1 MSGLRRFSATL
12 GARFDRLPIRLK
24 LAGTFAGMMIL
35 LFGLLFLL
43 LYLQFA
49 AGLDA
54 GIKSTL
60 DTRAADL
67 SAFASESDQRL
78 ATHPELPQRS
88 DGFAQILDP
97 AGQVLAYTE
106 GRGLRSV
113 LTATELAVAEHR
125 RVDVNL
131 RGQVQLLA
139 YRPSRSTPNVVVV
152 GVSTADR
159 DSALDSLQRLLFIGG
174 PIALLIA
181 CAAGYLV
188 AAKALAPV
196 ETMRKRA
203 ARTYGFGSDE
213 RLPVPPARD
222 EIQRLGET
230 LNEMLARLEDVV
242 ERGRAFVAGASHE
255 LRTPLTILQLELDEA
270 LSSQRSPDEL
280 REAIGS
286 AREEV
291 RRLTSLAED
300 LLVIAQSDQQQLPV
314 ISERF
319 EVHRA
324 MRVIAERY
332 SGLEG
337 RSVTVEQERDVFI
350 DADVAR
356 LDQALSNMIHNA
368 LRFSDGPVI
377 MRATKAEDFV
387 ELHVFD
393 RGPGFAPD
401 FLPLAFERFSRA
413 DPARSR
419 GGTGLGLAIVRAI
432 AEAHG
437 GRAEAENRPLGG
449 AHVWLTLP
457 GAVNPARA
465 PRPAPAA
472 APAGAGAGPASAA
485 PSGAVSAEPDPTA
498 GAADQRPETL
508 QHKPV

>member
-1 MSGLRRFSATL
+1 MTALRRFSASVGGRL
-12 GARFDRLPIRLK
+12 DRLPIRLK
-24 LAGTFAGMMIL
+24 LALTFAGMMVV
-35 LFGLLFLL
+35 LFGVLSLL
-43 LYLQFA
+43 LYIQFA

-54 GIKSTL
+54 GINSTL

-67 SAFASESDQRL
+67 AAVAGERDQQLSA
-78 ATHPELPQRS
+78 HPQLPEGS
-88 DGFAQILDP
+88 DGFAQIVDP
-97 AGQVLAYTE
+97 QGQVLAATPD
-106 GRGLRSV
+106 RGERSL
-113 LTATELAVAEHR
+113 LTPSELARAEHGR
-125 RVDVNL
+125 LEINHSGRV
-131 RGQVQLLA
+131 RLLA
-139 YRPSRSTPNVVVV
+139 RRPSRSSPNVLVV

-159 DSALDSLQRLLFIGG
+159 DSALASLQRLLFIGG

-188 AAKALAPV
+188 AAKALGPV
-196 ETMRKRA
+196 ETMRRRA
-203 ARTYGFGSDE
+203 ARMCGFGSDE

-270 LSSQRSPDEL
+270 LAGERSPEEL

-300 LLVIAQSDQQQLPV
+300 LLVIAQSDHQRLP
-314 ISERF
+314 IINERF
-319 EVHRA
+319 EVNRA

-332 SGLEG
+332 SHLDGLVE
-337 RSVTVEQERDVFI
+337 RTVAVETETEVFI

-356 LDQALSNMIHNA
+356 LDQALSNMVHNA
-368 LRFSDGPVI
+368 LRFSDGPVV
-377 MRATKAEDFV
+377 MRATKHDGFV

-393 RGPGFAPD
+393 RGPGFLPE
-401 FLPLAFERFSRA
+401 FLPHAFERFSRA

-437 GRAEAENRPLGG
+437 GRVEAENRPLGG

-457 GAVNPARA
+457 GVVEAARQ
-465 PRPAPAA
+465 
-472 APAGAGAGPASAA
+472 
-485 PSGAVSAEPDPTA
+485 AEAERT
-498 GAADQRPETL
+498 GETE
-508 QHKPV
+508 VAETGERR

>member
-1 MSGLRRFSATL
+1 MRAPQILRRFL
-12 GARFDRLPIRLK
+12 GAVGTRLDRVPIRLK
-24 LAGTFAGMMIL
+24 LALTFAGMMIV
-35 LFGLLFLL
+35 LFGVLSLL

-54 GIKSTL
+54 GINSTL
-60 DTRAADL
+60 ETRAADL
-67 SAFASESDQRL
+67 TSVAGESDQWL
-78 ATHPELPQRS
+78 YAHPELPPGS
-88 DGFAQILDP
+88 DGFAQIVDSQ
-97 AGQVLAYTE
+97 GQVLASTPGHGE
-106 GRGLRSV
+106 VSLLGP
-113 LTATELAVAEHR
+113 TALAVALHR
-125 RVDVNL
+125 RVNINQGK
-131 RGQVQLLA
+131 RVQLLA
-139 YRPSRSTPNVVVV
+139 YRASRSTRNVLVV

-181 CAAGYLV
+181 CFAGYIV
-188 AAKALAPV
+188 AAKALGPV

-203 ARTYGFGSDE
+203 AAMCGFGSDE

-230 LNEMLARLEDVV
+230 LNEMLARLEEVV
-242 ERGRAFVAGASHE
+242 ERGHAFVAGASHE

-270 LSSQRSPDEL
+270 LSGDRSEEEL
-280 REAIGS
+280 RAAIGS

-300 LLVIAQSDQQQLPV
+300 LLVIAQSDDQRLPIV
-314 ISERF
+314 SERF

-332 SGLEG
+332 AHLDGLVG
-337 RSVTVEQERDVFI
+337 RKVTIEQEREVFVE
-350 DADVAR
+350 ADVAR
-356 LDQALSNMIHNA
+356 LDQALSNMVHNA
-368 LRFSDGPVI
+368 LRFGEGSVV
-377 MRATKAEDFV
+377 MRANRRADGV

-393 RGPGFAPD
+393 RGPGFAPE
-401 FLPLAFERFSRA
+401 FLPHAFERFSRA

-437 GRAEAENRPLGG
+437 GRAQAENRPRGG

-457 GAVNPARA
+457 AVAGSAR
-465 PRPAPAA
+465 
-472 APAGAGAGPASAA
+472 
-485 PSGAVSAEPDPTA
+485 A
-498 GAADQRPETL
+498 GAAADGESGAEL
-508 QHKPV
+508 EHKPV

>member
-1 MSGLRRFSATL
+1 MKPLRTLSAAL
-12 GARFDRLPIRLK
+12 GARIVRLPIRLK
-24 LAGTFAGMMIL
+24 LALTFAGMMIV
-35 LFGLLFLL
+35 LFGVLSLL
-43 LYLQFA
+43 LYIQFA

-54 GIKSTL
+54 GIRSTL

-67 SAFASESDQRL
+67 STVASESDQRL
-78 ATHPELPQRS
+78 ARHPELPPGS
-88 DGFAQILDP
+88 DGFAQIVDP
-97 AGQVLAYTE
+97 QGHVLASTPD
-106 GRGLRSV
+106 RGSRSL
-113 LTATELAVAEHR
+113 LTSAELTRAEHG
-125 RVDVNL
+125 RVEVN
-131 RGQVQLLA
+131 RGERVQLLA
-139 YRPSRSTPNVVVV
+139 HRASGASANVLVV

-159 DSALDSLQRLLFIGG
+159 DSALASLQRLLFIGG

-181 CAAGYLV
+181 CAAGYIV
-188 AAKALAPV
+188 AAKALDPV
-196 ETMRKRA
+196 ERMRKRA
-203 ARTYGFGSDE
+203 ARMCGFGSDE

-230 LNEMLARLEDVV
+230 LNEMLARLEEVV

-270 LSSQRSPDEL
+270 LSSDRSPEEL

-300 LLVIAQSDQQQLPV
+300 LLVIAQSDHQRLPI

-332 SGLEG
+332 SHLDALVG
-337 RSVTVEQERDVFI
+337 RPVTVESDTDLFI
-350 DADVAR
+350 EADVAR
-356 LDQALSNMIHNA
+356 LDQALSNMVHNA
-368 LRFSDGPVI
+368 LRFSDGPVA
-377 MRATKAEDFV
+377 MRATAADGLV
-387 ELHVFD
+387 ELHVLD
-393 RGPGFAPD
+393 RGPGFSPE
-401 FLPLAFERFSRA
+401 FLPHAFERFSRA

-437 GRAEAENRPLGG
+437 GRVEAENRAGGG

-457 GAVNPARA
+457 RVVDPARMA
-465 PRPAPAA
+465 EAA
-472 APAGAGAGPASAA
+472 ASSAS
-485 PSGAVSAEPDPTA
+485 SGV
-498 GAADQRPETL
+498 
-508 QHKPV
+508 

>member
-1 MSGLRRFSATL
+1 MMLGRATAVARPVFSAI
-12 GARFDRLPIRLK
+12 GARIDRVPIRLK
-24 LAGTFAGMMIL
+24 LALTFAGVMIV
-35 LFGLLFLL
+35 LFGLLSLL

-54 GIKSTL
+54 SIKSSL
-60 DTRAADL
+60 ETRAADL
-67 SAFASESDQRL
+67 SAVAGENDNALL
-78 ATHPELPQRS
+78 AHPQLPEGS
-88 DGFAQILDP
+88 GGFAQILDP
-97 AGQVLAYTE
+97 QGRVLASTPDL
-106 GRGLRSV
+106 GAHALLSPSQ
-113 LTATELAVAEHR
+113 LAGAARR
-125 RVDVNL
+125 RVDV
-131 RGQVQLLA
+131 RQAGRRVQLLA
-139 YRPSRSTPNVVVV
+139 YRPTRASDNVLVV

-159 DSALDSLQRLLFIGG
+159 DSALASLQRLLFIGG

-181 CAAGYLV
+181 CAAGYVV
-188 AAKALAPV
+188 AAKALGPV
-196 ETMRKRA
+196 ETMRRRA
-203 ARTYGFGSDE
+203 AAWGGLGSDE

-270 LSSQRSPDEL
+270 LASDRSDEEL

-300 LLVIAQSDQQQLPV
+300 LLVIAQSDHQRLPI

-332 SGLEG
+332 SHVAADQA
-337 RSVTVEQERDVFI
+337 RRPVRVETEREVYI
-350 DADVAR
+350 QADVAR
-356 LDQALSNMIHNA
+356 LDQALSNMVHNA
-368 LRFSDGPVI
+368 LRFGDGPVI
-377 MRATKAEDFV
+377 MRATPHGSSV

-393 RGPGFAPD
+393 RGPGFSPE
-401 FLPLAFERFSRA
+401 FLPHAFERFSRA

-437 GRAEAENRPLGG
+437 GRAEAENRPGGG

-457 GAVNPARA
+457 TAVSG
-465 PRPAPAA
+465 APAA
-472 APAGAGAGPASAA
+472 DT
-485 PSGAVSAEPDPTA
+485 AEPGGAERIPSPVGEDP
-498 GAADQRPETL
+498 D
-508 QHKPV
+508 

>member
-1 MSGLRRFSATL
+1 MSAVRRLSAAL

-24 LAGTFAGMMIL
+24 LAVTFAGMMVV
-35 LFGLLFLL
+35 LFGVLSLL

-54 GIKSTL
+54 GITSTL

-67 SAFASESDQRL
+67 SVTASESDVKL
-78 ATHPELPQRS
+78 VHHPDLPQGS
-88 DGFAQILDP
+88 DGFAQIVDP
-97 AGQVLAYTE
+97 YNVVFASTP
-106 GRGLRSV
+106 GRGERSL
-113 LTATELAVAEHR
+113 LTASELARAER
-125 RVDVNL
+125 RRIDINEGD
-131 RGQVQLLA
+131 RVQLLA
-139 YRPSRSTPNVVVV
+139 YRPSRSSTNVLVV

-203 ARTYGFGSDE
+203 AAMCGFGSDE
-213 RLPVPPARD
+213 RLPVSPAHD

-230 LNEMLARLEDVV
+230 LNEMLARLEEVV
-242 ERGRAFVAGASHE
+242 EGGRAFVAGASHE
-255 LRTPLTILQLELDEA
+255 LRTPLTILQLELDDA
-270 LSSQRSPDEL
+270 LSGERSPEEL
-280 REAIGS
+280 RDAMGS

-291 RRLTSLAED
+291 RRLTALAED
-300 LLVIAQSDQQQLPV
+300 LLVIAQSDHQRLPI

-332 SGLEG
+332 SGRLG
-337 RSVTVEQERDVFI
+337 RTVTVEQVREVYVE
-350 DADVAR
+350 ADVAR
-356 LDQALSNMIHNA
+356 LDQALSNMVHNA
-368 LRFSDGPVI
+368 LRFSDGAVI
-377 MRATKAEDFV
+377 MRASKRGDAV

-393 RGPGFAPD
+393 RGPGFAPE
-401 FLPLAFERFSRA
+401 FLPHAFERFSRA

-437 GRAEAENRPLGG
+437 GRAEVENRPMGG
-449 AHVWLTLP
+449 AHVWVTLP
-457 GAVNPARA
+457 GVVPS
-465 PRPAPAA
+465 AA
-472 APAGAGAGPASAA
+472 ATPTA
-485 PSGAVSAEPDPTA
+485 PPTADIAEP
-498 GAADQRPETL
+498 ADQAL
-508 QHKPV
+508 